1 MGSTS
6 ISNKISELSKLD
18 LLKRAKEHIFSTGL
32 NDGASKLCKAN
43 MKYGLA
49 QFQIIQE
56 KHGFEPKA
64 TFISSPDETISRNNF
79 RWNSGLGYG
88 GRLNWGDGNDKIIF
102 LNVKPNCC
110 GILVGGL
117 EEIPDPYDLIKTID
131 KVKSIEL
138 YDNDVLINWDY
149 GVSNHFINCFETKIL
164 SDIDFPPYMFM
175 IHGSAPEF
183 RDDKYG
189 IGLYIDS
196 SKTLIERAIEEQTKL
211 GRQYIL
217 LDSDAKEYL
226 DFNKKAIK
234 FSNKKREII
243 ANELFNTGTDC
254 EIICNTSHQFLKDYN
269 NMYLGSNCTDADCEL
284 IPTNIFP
291 TALRADVACYLFKGK
306 KSFSEITLKNNNFLE
321 RAENLELLDLLLNA
335 DILPHGGG
343 YMLPDVSRVQKV
355 LEYKDQRYFA
365 CELVKDSNKLKIV
378 RNVKELQFEY
388 RGRDVILKTLQLDL
402 GEIIARLNPVF
413 SLKL

>member
-1 MGSTS
+1 V
-6 ISNKISELSKLD
+6 
-18 LLKRAKEHIFSTGL
+18 
-32 NDGASKLCKAN
+32 
-43 MKYGLA
+43 
-49 QFQIIQE
+49 
-56 KHGFEPKA
+56 
-64 TFISSPDETISRNNF
+64 
-79 RWNSGLGYG
+79 
-88 GRLNWGDGNDKIIF
+88 GDGSDKIIF

-131 KVKSIEL
+131 KVKSIKL

-189 IGLYIDS
+189 IGLYIDV
-196 SKTLIERAIEEQTKL
+196 SKTLKECAIEEQTKL

-226 DFNKKAIK
+226 DFNKKAIN

-243 ANELFNTGTDC
+243 ANELFGTDY
-254 EIICNTSHQFLKDYN
+254 EIICNSSHQFLKDYN
-269 NMYLGSNCTDADCEL
+269 NMYLGSNCTDADCDL
-284 IPTNIFP
+284 VPTNIFP

-321 RAENLELLDLLLNA
+321 RAENLELLDLLKNA

-365 CELVKDSNKLKIV
+365 CELVKDNNKLKIV

>member
-1 MGSTS
+1 MGE
-6 ISNKISELSKLD
+6 ISELSKLE
-18 LLKRAKEHIFSTGL
+18 LLQRANNFIFSTGL

-49 QFQIIQE
+49 QFQLIQE
-56 KHGFEPKA
+56 KYGFEPKA

-88 GRLNWGDGNDKIIF
+88 GRLNWGNSNDKLIF
-102 LNVKPNCC
+102 VNVKPNCC

-117 EEIPDPYDLIKTID
+117 EEVPDPYDLIKTID
-131 KVKSIEL
+131 KVKSLEL
-138 YDNDVLINWDY
+138 YNDDVLINWDY
-149 GVSNHFINCFETKIL
+149 GVSNHFINCFETKTL
-164 SDIDFPPYMFM
+164 SDVDFPPYMFM

-189 IGLYIDS
+189 MGLYIDI
-196 SKTLIERAIEEQTKL
+196 SKTLKERAIEEKTKL
-211 GRQYIL
+211 GSQYIL

-226 DFNKKAIK
+226 DFNKKAIS

-243 ANELFNTGTDC
+243 ANKLFGTNS
-254 EIICNTSHQFLKDYN
+254 EIICNSSHQFLKDYN
-269 NMYLGSNCTDADCEL
+269 NMYLGSNCTDPDCEL

-291 TALRADVACYLFKGK
+291 TALRADIACYLFKGK
-306 KSFSEITLKNNNFLE
+306 KSFSDITLKNNNFLE
-321 RAENLELLDLLLNA
+321 RAESLELIELLKNA
-335 DILPHGGG
+335 DLLPHGGG

-355 LEYKDQRYFA
+355 LEHNDQRYFA
-365 CELVKDSNKLKIV
+365 CELVKDSKKLKIV

-402 GEIIARLNPVF
+402 GEIIARLNPIF

>member
-1 MGSTS
+1 MGSMS
-6 ISNKISELSKLD
+6 VSNKISELSKLD

-32 NDGASKLCKAN
+32 NDGASKLCRAN

-49 QFQIIQE
+49 QFQVIQE

-79 RWNSGLGYG
+79 RWSSGLGYG

-138 YDNDVLINWDY
+138 YDNDILINWDY

-189 IGLYIDS
+189 IGLYIDV
-196 SKTLIERAIEEQTKL
+196 SKTLKEHAIEEQTKL

-226 DFNKKAIK
+226 DFNKKAIN

-243 ANELFNTGTDC
+243 ANELFGNHY
-254 EIICNTSHQFLKDYN
+254 EIICNASHQFLKDYN
-269 NMYLGSNCTDADCEL
+269 NIYLGSNCTDADCEL
-284 IPTNIFP
+284 VPTNIFP

-306 KSFSEITLKNNNFLE
+306 KNFSEITLKNNNFLE
-321 RAENLELLDLLLNA
+321 RAENLELLDLLTNA

-365 CELVKDSNKLKIV
+365 CELVKDSTKLKIV

>member
-6 ISNKISELSKLD
+6 ISNKISELSKID

-32 NDGASKLCKAN
+32 NDGASKLCRAN

-49 QFQIIQE
+49 QFHLIQE
-56 KHGFEPKA
+56 KYGFEPKA

-88 GRLNWGDGNDKIIF
+88 GRLNWGDGNDKLIF

-117 EEIPDPYDLIKTID
+117 EKIPDPYDLIKTID
-131 KVKSIEL
+131 KVKNKEL
-138 YDNDVLINWDY
+138 YDNNVLINWDY

-189 IGLYIDS
+189 IGLYIDV
-196 SKTLIERAIEEQTKL
+196 SKTLKERAIEEQTKF

-226 DFNKKAIK
+226 DFNKKAIN

-243 ANELFNTGTDC
+243 ANELFGNGTDC
-254 EIICNTSHQFLKDYN
+254 EIICNASHQFLKDYN

-284 IPTNIFP
+284 VQTNIFP

-321 RAENLELLDLLLNA
+321 RAENLELLDLLMNA

>member
-6 ISNKISELSKLD
+6 ISNKISELSKID

-32 NDGASKLCKAN
+32 NDGASKLCRAN

-49 QFQIIQE
+49 QFHLIQE
-56 KHGFEPKA
+56 KYGFEPKA

-88 GRLNWGDGNDKIIF
+88 GRLNWGDGNDKLIF

-117 EEIPDPYDLIKTID
+117 EKIPDPYDLIKTID
-131 KVKSIEL
+131 KVKNKEL
-138 YDNDVLINWDY
+138 YDNNVLINWDY

-189 IGLYIDS
+189 IGLYIDV
-196 SKTLIERAIEEQTKL
+196 SKTLKERAIEEQTKL

-226 DFNKKAIK
+226 DFNKKAIN

-243 ANELFNTGTDC
+243 ANELFGNGTDC
-254 EIICNTSHQFLKDYN
+254 EIICNASHQFLKDYN

-284 IPTNIFP
+284 VQTNIFP
-291 TALRADVACYLFKGK
+291 TALRADIACYLFKGK

-321 RAENLELLDLLLNA
+321 RAENLELLDLLMNA

>member
-1 MGSTS
+1 MGSMR

-49 QFQIIQE
+49 QFQVIQE

-117 EEIPDPYDLIKTID
+117 EEIPNPYDLIKKID
-131 KVKSIEL
+131 KVKSMEL

-189 IGLYIDS
+189 IGLYIDIA
-196 SKTLIERAIEEQTKL
+196 KTLKERAIEEQTKL
-211 GRQYIL
+211 GKQYIL

-226 DFNKKAIK
+226 DFNKKAIN

-243 ANELFNTGTDC
+243 ANELFSTGTDC

-269 NMYLGSNCTDADCEL
+269 NMYLGSNCTDADCDL
-284 IPTNIFP
+284 VPTNIFP

-321 RAENLELLDLLLNA
+321 RAENLELLDLLSNA

>member
-1 MGSTS
+1 MGSMS

-117 EEIPDPYDLIKTID
+117 KEIPDPYDLIKTID
-131 KVKSIEL
+131 KVKSLKL
-138 YDNDVLINWDY
+138 YDNEVLINWDY

-189 IGLYIDS
+189 IGLYIDV
-196 SKTLIERAIEEQTKL
+196 SKTLKERAIEEQTKL

-226 DFNKKAIK
+226 DYNKKAIN

-243 ANELFNTGTDC
+243 AKELFGTDNK
-254 EIICNTSHQFLKDYN
+254 IICNASHQFLKDYN
-269 NMYLGSNCTDADCEL
+269 NMYLGSNCTDPDCEL
-284 IPTNIFP
+284 VPTNIFP

-321 RAENLELLDLLLNA
+321 RAENLGLLDLLMNA